1 MMSQQRP
8 DHIIRK
14 THRGIVLFIL
24 ILLFSFGCVSFET
37 KSSSIISP
45 TKSSP
50 PPEEKITLPIFE
62 FSVPQNEW
70 EKNYLGVSGSGNFN
84 VTQINTSVLI
94 IEVFSMYCP
103 HCQRSAPLVNDLF
116 QTIQGRTDLKQK
128 IKMIG
133 IGVGNSHYEVDLFKN
148 KYGIPFPLF
157 PDQNGS
163 ISTMLGVSG
172 TPTFIGAKI
181 NRDGTTERFYFTSG
195 ELNDAV
201 DFLSEL
207 LNLSGLKQEDKQ

>member
-1 MMSQQRP
+1 MMSHPYP
-8 DHIIRK
+8 DHRIRK
-14 THRGIVLFIL
+14 THRDMVLFIL

-45 TKSSP
+45 TKPSP
-50 PPEEKITLPIFE
+50 PPEEKTTLPIFE
-62 FSVPQNEW
+62 FSIPQNEW
-70 EKNYLGVSGSGNFN
+70 EKNYLGVSGSGNFK
-84 VTQINTSVLI
+84 VTQINSSVLI

-103 HCQRSAPLVNDLF
+103 HCQRSAPFVNDLF
-116 QTIQGRTDLKQK
+116 QTIQGRRDLKEQ

-133 IGVGNSHYEVDLFKN
+133 IGVGNSLYEVDLFKN

-157 PDQNGS
+157 PDQDGS
-163 ISTMLGVSG
+163 ISKMLGVSG

-195 ELNDAV
+195 ELTDAAI
-201 DFLSEL
+201 FLSEL